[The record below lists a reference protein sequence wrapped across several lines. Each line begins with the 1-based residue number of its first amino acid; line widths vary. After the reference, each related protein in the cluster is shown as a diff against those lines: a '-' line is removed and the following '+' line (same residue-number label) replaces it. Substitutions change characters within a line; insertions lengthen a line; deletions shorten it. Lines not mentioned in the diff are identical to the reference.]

1 MGFFQ
6 SYSSSKLK
14 SQLKMAVHRFQI
26 NSNKKSA
33 LLKQQKREIANLLV
47 EDPPKEE
54 KARIRAESLIRE
66 DNTIEAYEI
75 LQLSCE
81 LLAERL
87 QLISSTE
94 GCPPDL
100 VGTIS
105 SLIWAS
111 NRVDITEL
119 VEIKKQFKLKY
130 GKKFEEDAM
139 MNAGGVIN
147 ERILVKLSVQPPSAM
162 LVQAYLQ
169 KIAEEFEVDWKPQ
182 QQLNMDQLN
191 APMEA
196 PIGYSVSVASGS
208 GLGGA
213 HSYHNGSN
221 DGNNGSGGGGG
232 GGGCELP
239 ILPVVMGVP
248 PLPTAPSSRFNSNNP
263 GKTNQPPD
271 EISYSNIPPAAPGST
286 ASQHDKT
293 DGNDNNDTS
302 STKSSQYDD
311 IEARFQRLNS
321 TKK

>member
-1 MGFFQ
+1 MFFK
-6 SYSSSKLK
+6 SFSSSKLK

-26 NSNKKSA
+26 ASNKKSA
-33 LLKQQKREIANLLV
+33 LLKQQKREIANLLA
-47 EDPPKEE
+47 EEPPKEE

-81 LLAERL
+81 LLSERL
-87 QLISSTE
+87 QLISTTE

-105 SLIWAS
+105 SLLWAS
-111 NRVDITEL
+111 NRMDIQEL
-119 VEIKKQFKLKY
+119 GEIRKQFKLKY

-162 LVQAYLQ
+162 LVQAYLM
-169 KIAEEFEVDWKPQ
+169 KIAQEFEVDWSPQ
-182 QQLNMDQLN
+182 QQLNADQLN

-213 HSYHNGSN
+213 HSYNNNSDDGSSIPPPAPYNG
-221 DGNNGSGGGGG
+221 GSSIPPPAPYNGGGGG
-232 GGGCELP
+232 GGGVGGG
-239 ILPVVMGVP
+239 LPVVMGVP
-248 PLPTAPSSRFNSNNP
+248 ALPTAPSSRFNDN
-263 GKTNQPPD
+263 KPPTS
-271 EISYSNIPPAAPGST
+271 EISYRNDDIPAAPGS
-286 ASQHDKT
+286 AAD
-293 DGNDNNDTS
+293 DI

-311 IEARFQRLNS
+311 IEARFQRLNG
-321 TKK
+321 KK

>member
-1 MGFFQ
+1 MFFK
-6 SYSSSKLK
+6 SYSASKLK
-14 SQLKMAVHRFQI
+14 SQLKMAVHRLQI
-26 NSNKKSA
+26 GSNKKSA

-47 EDPPKEE
+47 EEPPKEE

-87 QLISSTE
+87 QLISTTE

-105 SLIWAS
+105 SLLWAS
-111 NRVDITEL
+111 NRVDIQEFG
-119 VEIKKQFKLKY
+119 EIRKQFKLKY

-162 LVQAYLQ
+162 LVQAYLL
-169 KIAEEFEVDWKPQ
+169 KIAEEFEVNWKPQ
-182 QQLNMDQLN
+182 QELNSDQLN

-196 PIGYSVSVASGS
+196 PIGYSVSVAPGS

-213 HSYHNGSN
+213 HSYNNKNSDDGSIPPP
-221 DGNNGSGGGGG
+221 SGGGGG
-232 GGGCELP
+232 GGGLG
-239 ILPVVMGVP
+239 LPVVMGIP
-248 PLPTAPSSRFNSNNP
+248 PFPTAPSSRFNGGNNH
-263 GKTNQPPD
+263 QPPTS
-271 EISYSNIPPAAPGST
+271 EISFKNNDIPAAPG
-286 ASQHDKT
+286 ASSGKRD
-293 DGNDNNDTS
+293 DDDNDTIN
-302 STKSSQYDD
+302 TKSSSQYDD
-311 IEARFQRLNS
+311 IEARFQRLNNS
-321 TKK
+321 KK